1 MNNEIFFAE
10 LDLEVVVERAVI
22 IVGDF
27 VDKRA
32 INPLVGLFLLL
43 ETMSNFLREVET
55 EVADGLT
62 LENLLWLVELF
73 PHESVKVIVEHKVL
87 ELSQLLGEQLL
98 LDLVQDVVGLV
109 VLEVSSHVHLL
120 LELHRDNQD
129 VLVVVVFVGEELLMS
144 KLK

>member
-1 MNNEIFFAE
+1 M
-10 LDLEVVVERAVI
+10 
-22 IVGDF
+22 
-27 VDKRA
+27 DKRA

-109 VLEVSSHVHLL
+109 VLEVSPHVHLL
-120 LELHRDNQD
+120 LELHRDDQD

-144 KLK
+144 ELK